1 MDDILNRIRN
11 NCRFLTTLDL
21 SNKNINDKFALQLAN
36 ALKTNTKLKILNLCN
51 NPVGDI
57 GRFALA
63 AAVKGKSIKL
73 SFVNNF
79 IVVGEKDVI
88 YHIWGAAPPP
98 AIGGEVP

>member
-73 SFVNNF
+73 SFVKNF

-88 YHIWGAAPPP
+88 YHI
-98 AIGGEVP
+98 ISSSE

>member
-1 MDDILNRIRN
+1 MDDILNRVRN

-21 SNKNINDKFALQLAN
+21 SNKNIKDKPALLLAD
-36 ALKTNTKLKILNLCN
+36 ALKTNTRLRRLNLCN
-51 NPVGDI
+51 NPMGDM

-79 IVVGEKDVI
+79 IIVRGDKNVI
-88 YHIWGAAPPP
+88 YHI
-98 AIGGEVP
+98 ISSSE